1 MNYLKNIGISLL
13 YIIGII
19 IVGTFLISLLNYINF
34 LGGKVLS
41 IFKILI
47 PIIALFT
54 GGIMIGKKS
63 NKNGWLE
70 GLKLSL
76 IFLIIL
82 LIFNYLALNTGFELK
97 NLIYYLIL
105 IISTC
110 FGSMIGI
117 NKKKEK

>member
-19 IVGTFLISLLNYINF
+19 IIGTFLISLLNYINF
-34 LGGKVLS
+34 LGGKLLS

-76 IFLIIL
+76 MFLILL

-117 NKKKEK
+117 NKKKEN

>member
-19 IVGTFLISLLNYINF
+19 IIGTFLISLLNYINF
-34 LGGKVLS
+34 LGGKLLS

-76 IFLIIL
+76 MFLIIL

-117 NKKKEK
+117 NKKKEN

>member
-19 IVGTFLISLLNYINF
+19 IIGTFLISLLNYINF
-34 LGGKVLS
+34 LGVKVLS

-47 PIIALFT
+47 PIISLFT
-54 GGIMIGKKS
+54 GGSIIGKKS

-82 LIFNYLALNTGFELK
+82 LIFNYLALNTGFEFK

-117 NKKKEK
+117 NKKEEN

>member
-19 IVGTFLISLLNYINF
+19 IIGTFLISLLNYINF
-34 LGGKVLS
+34 LGGKLLS

-117 NKKKEK
+117 NKKKEN

>member
-1 MNYLKNIGISLL
+1 MNYLKNLGISLL

-19 IVGTFLISLLNYINF
+19 VFGTFLISLLNYINF
-34 LGGKVLS
+34 LGGKILS

-47 PIIALFT
+47 PIIALFI
-54 GGIMIGKKS
+54 GGFLIGKKS
-63 NKNGWLE
+63 CKKGWLE

-82 LIFNYLALNTGFELK
+82 VIFNYLALNNGFEAK

-117 NKKKEK
+117 NRKKEN

>member
-19 IVGTFLISLLNYINF
+19 IIGTFLISLLNYINF
-34 LGGKVLS
+34 LGGKLLS

-54 GGIMIGKKS
+54 GGIIIGKKS

-82 LIFNYLALNTGFELK
+82 LIFNYLALNTGFEFK

-105 IISTC
+105 TISTC

-117 NKKKEK
+117 NRKKEN